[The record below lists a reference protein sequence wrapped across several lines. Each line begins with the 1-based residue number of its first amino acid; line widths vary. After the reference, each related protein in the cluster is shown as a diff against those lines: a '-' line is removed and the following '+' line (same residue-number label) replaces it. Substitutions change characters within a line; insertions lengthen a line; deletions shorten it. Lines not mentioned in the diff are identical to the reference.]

1 VSSLT
6 APQTKRMSL
15 RWYTVV
21 VDCHDVRAQGHWWAT
36 ALDWQIVHEADDEMV
51 TIPGWV
57 DLAPHTS
64 QDRDAEIARLIE
76 MGARRIDV
84 GQDESDATR
93 TVLADPEGN
102 EFCVLSS
109 HDQ

>member
-1 VSSLT
+1 MSLKSNPDTTSHAPGSKVSETATLVSSLT

-21 VDCHDVRAQGHWWAT
+21 V
-36 ALDWQIVHEADDEMV
+36 
-51 TIPGWV
+51 
-57 DLAPHTS
+57 
-64 QDRDAEIARLIE
+64 EIARLIE

-84 GQDESDATR
+84 GQDESDANW

-109 HDQ
+109 RDQ